1 MEKLAAGQNAPID
14 ETHIRFRVAGAG
26 AGADLVGLVV
36 DSDLRVLD
44 SGDVVFYNQPATDG
58 VRLDGPQ
65 LSVDLD
71 GIRSGATVLCAV
83 SAEPAPHSDVTV
95 ELTGVRDDEVLFGF
109 DIRPAHG
116 ETALLCFELYQRVGR
131 WRVRALGQGYSGGL
145 AQLLTSHG
153 VDVDDPPEAVATA
166 STQVPG
172 TAAGQL
178 DSRSGPDPASVALG
192 SDHTAAI
199 ARAQVV
205 FEDAARSAAGY
216 VQAEAF
222 AMDRLDQ
229 ELSDAISDPAQRNSP
244 AASQR
249 RERAQRRCDELIAAA
264 RQRFDADSQVL
275 IAELAAL
282 DPQLPPAMASWGS
295 SAWTRLDGP
304 PASGVRIGE
313 FAAPERGELRLPF
326 CVPTPIARPIWV
338 LDGDLPALPA
348 VTSLVL
354 RLVVAA
360 RSVANSSPAAAGSV
374 AVDVFDLTGSLAP
387 LSDLLAPLLG
397 SAAVTSAD
405 AMADRLGA
413 LESSLELAQMALETG
428 DVADVYHRVVAI
440 ADLPFGW
447 DAATMAR
454 LLRIIDRGGRMGWAF
469 VLSGAVDEHDTDP
482 LVSMIADRTLMFP
495 MSADAT
501 AHDPWVGL
509 QWSVSP
515 EQIDPQSPEARQIV
529 ARLVDPASQ
538 SRARRQL

>member
-1 MEKLAAGQNAPID
+1 MKKLVAGQNAPI
-14 ETHIRFRVAGAG
+14 ELSHISFRVAATGADV
-26 AGADLVGLVV
+26 DLVGLVV

-44 SGDVVFYNQPATDG
+44 SGDVVFYNQPATGG

-65 LSVDLD
+65 LTIDLD

-83 SAEPAPHSDVTV
+83 SAEPGPGSGVHA
-95 ELTGVRDDEVLFGF
+95 ELTGLPHGEVLFGF
-109 DIRPAHG
+109 DVRPAHG
-116 ETALLCFELYQRVGR
+116 ETALLCFELYQRAGR

-153 VDVDDPPEAVATA
+153 VDVDDPREAESIAPV
-166 STQVPG
+166 QIPG
-172 TAAGQL
+172 AAAAQP
-178 DSRSGPDPASVALG
+178 DSRGELDPASVVLG
-192 SDHTAAI
+192 SDYTAAI
-199 ARAQVV
+199 ARSQVV

-244 AASQR
+244 AASHQ

-282 DPQLPPAMASWGS
+282 DPQLPPAMASWTS
-295 SAWTRLDGP
+295 PAWTRLNGP

-338 LDGDLPALPA
+338 LDGDLPALSA

-360 RSVANSSPAAAGSV
+360 RAVPSSSTTAARSV

-387 LSDLLAPLLG
+387 LSDLLTPLLG

-405 AMADRLGA
+405 VMVDRLGA
-413 LESSLELAQMALETG
+413 LESSLELAQMALEAG
-428 DVADVYHRVVAI
+428 DVADVYNRVVVI

-454 LLRIIDRGGRMGWAF
+454 LLRIIDRGGRLGWSF
-469 VLSGAVDEHDTDP
+469 VLSGAVDEHDADP

-509 QWSVSP
+509 QWSVRP
-515 EQIDPQSPEARQIV
+515 EQIEPQSPQARQIV
-529 ARLVDPASQ
+529 ARLADPAPQ
-538 SRARRQL
+538 PGARRQL